1 MTKTVKFLPKLQNFA
16 TSGHTQPLVREEN
29 MFYYRSQ
36 MTGATFGHSLNPFF
50 HFLVFC
56 LKMVLLAVAD
66 VADVADAASFKT
78 KEKRTF

>member
-1 MTKTVKFLPKLQNFA
+1 
-16 TSGHTQPLVREEN
+16 